1 MTLPK
6 GSGGPGLDLL
16 ELRPPDR
23 DLRAPLFGVVFGGRE
38 AIKHNPGLAHT
49 IKVKLTV
56 RMDAELPGTA
66 REYRQVGRR
75 P

>member
-1 MTLPK
+1 MRGAVVLAGRSARMCGK
-6 GSGGPGLDLL
+6 AAGSRAGRSLL
-16 ELRPPDR
+16 ATVAWWCANR
-23 DLRAPLFGVVFGGRE
+23 
-38 AIKHNPGLAHT
+38 AHT

-56 RMDAELPGTA
+56 RMNAELPGTA

>member
-1 MTLPK
+1 MNKFKSPENEVANR
-6 GSGGPGLDLL
+6 GLN
-16 ELRPPDR
+16 RTR
-23 DLRAPLFGVVFGGRE
+23 R
-38 AIKHNPGLAHT
+38 NAHT

>member
-1 MTLPK
+1 MSQSVERFCGNTDVAN
-6 GSGGPGLDLL
+6 GGLWLG
-16 ELRPPDR
+16 
-23 DLRAPLFGVVFGGRE
+23 A
-38 AIKHNPGLAHT
+38 AHT